1 MPSAMDN
8 LAVFKN
14 RWLAFLLLLPTL
26 LVLGVFLY
34 YPALQTL
41 RLSLFRANFI
51 FQTETFVG
59 LAQFRQLLTDPAYYQ
74 SLLQTVVFCSLVVAL
89 GLTLG
94 LGLAILVNQPIRGAA
109 IYRSLLLYPYALS
122 PAIAGTLWLFMFNPE
137 VGLVNQILRSLF
149 GIAPRWLDT
158 PVLAFALV
166 VFAAVWKNIGYNLA
180 FYVAA
185 LQNIPGE
192 LLEAAALDGATPWQR
207 FRHVTLPL
215 LSPITFFLVFVN
227 LTYSIFD
234 TFSLVD
240 ILTGGGPTLDKTGI
254 TTFLIYRVY
263 LDGFVNFQTGFAAA
277 QAILML
283 VMVGAITVL
292 QFRLGRGINYGA

>member
-1 MPSAMDN
+1 MNA

-14 RWLAFLLLLPTL
+14 RWLALLLLLPTL
-26 LVLGVFLY
+26 VVLGVFLY
-34 YPALQTL
+34 YPALETL
-41 RLSLFRANFI
+41 RLSLYRANFV

-59 LAQFRQLLTDPAYYQ
+59 LSQFQQLLTDPAYFQ
-74 SLLQTVVFCSLVVAL
+74 SLAQTVLFCALVVGL
-89 GLTLG
+89 GLALG
-94 LGLAILVNQPIRGAA
+94 LGLAILANQRIRGAA
-109 IYRSLLLYPYALS
+109 VYRSLLLYPYALS

-137 VGLVNQILRSLF
+137 VGLVNELLRTWF
-149 GIAPRWLDT
+149 GVAPRWLDN
-158 PVLAFALV
+158 PILAFVLV

-180 FYVAA
+180 FYTAA
-185 LQNIPGE
+185 LQNLPGE

-207 FRHVTLPL
+207 FRHIMLPL

-227 LTYSIFD
+227 LTYAIFD

-240 ILTGGGPTLDKTGI
+240 ILTAGGPTLGKTGV

-263 LDGFVNFQTGFAAA
+263 QDGFQNFQTGFAAA

-283 VMVGAITVL
+283 VMVGALTAL
-292 QFRLGRGINYGA
+292 QFRLGRRINYGA

>member
-1 MPSAMDN
+1 MDH

-14 RWLAFLLLLPTL
+14 RWLALLMLLPTL
-26 LVLGVFLY
+26 VVLGTFLY
-34 YPALQTL
+34 YPALETL
-41 RLSLFRANFI
+41 RLSLYRANFV

-59 LAQFRQLLTDPAYYQ
+59 LAQFRQLLTDPSYYQ
-74 SLLQTVVFCSLVVAL
+74 SLLQTVVFCALVVAL
-89 GLTLG
+89 GLAFG

-109 IYRSLLLYPYALS
+109 VYRSLLLYPYALS

-137 VGLVNQILRSLF
+137 VGLVNNILRSLF
-149 GIAPRWLDT
+149 GVAPRWLDN
-158 PVLAFALV
+158 PMLAFSLV
-166 VFAAVWKNIGYNLA
+166 VFAAVWKNLGYNLA
-180 FYVAA
+180 FYTAA
-185 LQNIPGE
+185 LQNLPGE

-215 LSPITFFLVFVN
+215 LSPITFFLGFVN
-227 LTYSIFD
+227 LTYAIFD

-240 ILTGGGPTLDKTGI
+240 ILTAGGPTLGRTGI

-263 LDGFVNFQTGFAAA
+263 QDGFQNFQTGFAAA

-283 VMVGAITVL
+283 VMVGAITAL
-292 QFRLGRGINYGA
+292 QFRAGRGINYGA

>member
-1 MPSAMDN
+1 MDN

-41 RLSLFRANFI
+41 GLSLFRANFI
-51 FQTETFVG
+51 FLTKTFVG
-59 LAQFRQLLTDPAYYQ
+59 LAQFRQLLTDSAYYQ

-89 GLTLG
+89 GLILG

-283 VMVGAITVL
+283 IMVGAITVL

>member
-1 MPSAMDN
+1 MDN